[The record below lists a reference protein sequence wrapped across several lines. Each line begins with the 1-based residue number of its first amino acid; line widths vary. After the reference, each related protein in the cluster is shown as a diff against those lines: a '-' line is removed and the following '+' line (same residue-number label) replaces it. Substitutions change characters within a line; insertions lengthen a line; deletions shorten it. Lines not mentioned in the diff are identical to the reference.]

1 MTMEARAPRLLV
13 QGSGDKGREILLSD
27 TSITIGRL
35 QDSDVSLADRL
46 VSRRHAVIQKER
58 GQWMIRDA
66 GSRNGTFVNGK
77 RISDPHILRDGDEI
91 QIGLDFKAVYV
102 DPEATGALVTDAL
115 VHGTGLWVDE
125 ERREVWVQGSK
136 ISPSLSRAQFTLLK
150 LLYGEPGRVFERD
163 AIIEQ
168 VWPDAVSQGVSDETI
183 DALVGRLRR
192 RIASVDSGHSY
203 IVTVR
208 GHGFRLVQPWDE

>member
-13 QGSGDKGREILLSD
+13 QGSGDQGREILLSD

-168 VWPDAVSQGVSDETI
+168 VWPDAVNQGVSDETI